1 MHSIRKVNR
10 CLLPA
15 LLIVLGFAFLFP
27 ANAFSAKK
35 DKFVVVIDAGH
46 GGSDPGAVENEVK
59 EKDVNLAV
67 ALKLA
72 QLIDKNLKD
81 TEVIL
86 TRDKDEFVSLQ
97 KRADLANKAQADLFI
112 SIHSNS
118 VDPSNP
124 SRETLTG
131 STTYILGKEADD
143 KHIEVVQNE
152 NKVIDLDATDKKNFS
167 SVDTSSDEIADIFFE
182 MSYNQLKKNSQRF
195 AKDVQVALQSAGQ
208 NNRGVHTAGFWVLW
222 STSMPSVLVEL
233 DFLCNPER
241 AKFLSSEAGQNK
253 LAMALFTAVEKYEK
267 YYRDNKSAQ
276 TPAKESVIEMA
287 KDRAEEEAAAP
298 VQEPAATP
306 ETTPAVTAPVAEE
319 NSSTPSEENSSKRTS
334 RRHKAQTSTP
344 AEEAAPVQHAT
355 ETPVEQSTPQT
366 QTAPENSNTGTS
378 RSSRRRRSSGTADT
392 ATTPAQET
400 ATTAPAQETSAPQT
414 QETTA
419 TTPDSQAS
427 GETAPSGGRKSAA
440 SKRNKQK
447 QSNKVYRILLF
458 SSSKKYDSDDDRVF
472 KNLQG
477 VTVSKENNTYHYT
490 YGETTDRAEI
500 EKLLKKIKK
509 DFPEAQIQISEISL

>member
-1 MHSIRKVNR
+1 MHSIRKINR

-15 LLIVLGFAFLFP
+15 LLIVLGFAVLFP

-46 GGSDPGAVENEVK
+46 GGTDPGAVENEVR

-72 QLIDKNLKD
+72 QLIEKNLKD

-86 TRDKDEFVSLQ
+86 TRDKDESVSLQ
-97 KRADLANKAQADLFI
+97 KRADIANKAEADLFI

-118 VDPSNP
+118 VDPANT

-131 STTYILGKEADD
+131 STTYILGKESDD
-143 KHIEVVQNE
+143 RHKEVVQNE
-152 NKVIDLDATDKKNFS
+152 NKVIELDATDKKNFS
-167 SVDTSSDEIADIFFE
+167 SIDTSSDEIADIFFE

-208 NNRGVHTAGFWVLW
+208 NNRGVQTGGFWVLW

-241 AKFLSSEAGQNK
+241 AKFLSSEAGQEK
-253 LAMALFTAVEKYEK
+253 LATALFTAVKKYEK

-287 KDRAEEEAAAP
+287 KARAEEEAAAP
-298 VQEPAATP
+298 AQEPEATP
-306 ETTPAVTAPVAEE
+306 VTTPVETVTAPEGR
-319 NSSTPSEENSSKRTS
+319 SSSPAEENSSKRTS
-334 RRHKAQTSTP
+334 RRHKAQTSAP
-344 AEEAAPVQHAT
+344 AEEAAPVQPAT

-366 QTAPENSNTGTS
+366 QPENSNAGTS
-378 RSSRRRRSSGTADT
+378 RTSRRRRSSDKADSTA
-392 ATTPAQET
+392 TPAQET
-400 ATTAPAQETSAPQT
+400 TTTAPAQESATPQT
-414 QETTA
+414 QETT
-419 TTPDSQAS
+419 TTAPDSQAS
-427 GETAPSGGRKSAA
+427 NETEPSGGRKSAA
-440 SKRNKQK
+440 FKRNRQK

-477 VTVSKENNTYHYT
+477 VTSYKENNTYYYT
-490 YGETTDRAEI
+490 YGETSDRAEI

-509 DFPEAQIQISEISL
+509 DFPEAQIQITELSL